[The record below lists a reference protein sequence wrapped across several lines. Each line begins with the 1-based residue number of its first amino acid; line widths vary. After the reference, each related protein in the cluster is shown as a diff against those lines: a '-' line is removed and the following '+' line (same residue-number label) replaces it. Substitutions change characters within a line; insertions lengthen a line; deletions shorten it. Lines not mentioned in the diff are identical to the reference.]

1 MNTTTKTLF
10 GGALLTAG
18 IGMAQAQEFT
28 LPGNIPPYA
37 DTIVQAY
44 VYDFYAIGPYAAGG
58 YNINGGFGDSYSYSN
73 AYGSGSASIDS
84 NSLRAD
90 SNGFGNT
97 DYLGGA
103 FAQAYGYV
111 SVTQDGQLNMAWDFT
126 GEGGFGPLGN
136 ITVIDW
142 TNGGVVVFETDAFTA
157 GSDSI
162 TLFAGIN
169 YGIDVTA
176 TSSQGTSAF
185 ASAVL
190 VPAPG
195 AMGLLGAAGLVAARR
210 RR

>member
-1 MNTTTKTLF
+1 MDKMTKTLF

-18 IGMAQAQEFT
+18 MGVAQAQEFT
-28 LPGNIPPYA
+28 LPGNVPPYA
-37 DTIVQAY
+37 NTITQAY
-44 VYDFYAIGPYAAGG
+44 VYDYYTIGNVGG
-58 YNINGGFGDSYSYSN
+58 YTIDGGFGDSYSVSN
-73 AYGSGSASIDS
+73 AYGSGSASINS
-84 NSLRAD
+84 NSLSAD

-97 DYLGGA
+97 DFLGGA
-103 FAQAYGYV
+103 FAQAYGYL
-111 SVTQDGQLNMAWDFT
+111 SVTQDAVLNMAWDFT

-142 TNGGVVVFETDAFTA
+142 SAGGVVVFATDAFTA

-162 TLFAGIN
+162 TLFAGTN

-176 TSSQGTSAF
+176 TSAQGTSAF